1 MIRTLVSYIIFF
13 VLVIFLTTWRNLL
26 IFKDRGSYLKR
37 LLYQD
42 EIKSGDLFLVG
53 YKKPGNILGDSLLK
67 VNFNH
72 IAVSVWE
79 DSNLYMIEYANY
91 FNKEQGLLKIPYERW
106 KRYNKNTTVLKN
118 KIDFE
123 EDQLANNILKF
134 YNEHKEKLKT
144 FQGGWKPDWYRFLY
158 KKNKYDDAIKI
169 LESIDV
175 SNDYRKYFLLGTIY
189 ISLKKIDLAE
199 NNLTLANKIN
209 PNNSSILHNLGT
221 LMATKGNFEIAKN
234 FYLKAININKN
245 IESMSEIGRLYQDEK
260 NFDEAQKYFEM
271 ALKQDTNHKTTNLR
285 IGNMYLKMNEY
296 KKGLDHIKKATG
308 FIRFSDEGFEII

>member
-1 MIRTLVSYIIFF
+1 MKKIED
-13 VLVIFLTTWRNLL
+13 L
-26 IFKDRGSYLKR
+26 IN
-37 LLYQD
+37 Q
-42 EIKSGDLFLVG
+42 
-53 YKKPGNILGDSLLK
+53 SL
-67 VNFNH
+67 
-72 IAVSVWE
+72 I
-79 DSNLYMIEYANY
+79 
-91 FNKEQGLLKIPYERW
+91 
-106 KRYNKNTTVLKN
+106 
-118 KIDFE
+118 
-123 EDQLANNILKF
+123 
-134 YNEHKEKLKT
+134 
-144 FQGGWKPDWYRFLY
+144 LY

-175 SNDYRKYFLLGTIY
+175 NNDYRKYFLLGTIY

-245 IESMSEIGRLYQDEK
+245 IESMSEIGRLFQDEK
-260 NFDEAQKYFEM
+260 NFDKAQKYFEM